1 MADTPDA
8 DRSEVEALK
17 QSLRGLDFRLDNA
30 KRDVAVL
37 TGMAQ
42 EPMAQQVP
50 TATMTEERRPTLQ
63 ERIRSRAHD
72 LAERQGERQHTT
84 QERAAQVS
92 RTNEKEAD
100 FIRDREGGDGDGD
113 DTRASG
119 MSLRERIAQHMKPA
133 GTGKDDEGRSHE
145 GWRR

>member
-1 MADTPDA
+1 M
-8 DRSEVEALK
+8 
-17 QSLRGLDFRLDNA
+17 
-30 KRDVAVL
+30 
-37 TGMAQ
+37 
-42 EPMAQQVP
+42 
-50 TATMTEERRPTLQ
+50 PTLQ
-63 ERIRSRAHD
+63 ERIQRRAHE
-72 LAERQGERQHTT
+72 LADRQENQQITI
-84 QERAAQVS
+84 QERAAQLS

-133 GTGKDDEGRSHE
+133 NHGQDDQGRSHE